1 MASDNKLSPRK
12 QSPAPVAPRSAP
24 ARVFFPPVDSD
35 KETNEQESTSQTPP
49 PAAVPAPAAEQKVVG
64 KIKEPK
70 PLMVPRAIRIS
81 PENLDKLANM
91 LDTAPRHVTKQVL
104 MDFILT
110 DFFKRSPELPEQ
122 LRRKGQ

>member
-1 MASDNKLSPRK
+1 MASDDKLSVRK
-12 QSPAPVAPRSAP
+12 QPPAPVAPRSAP
-24 ARVFFPPVDSD
+24 ARVFFPPVE
-35 KETNEQESTSQTPP
+35 KEADEHDASQEASSQAVAPAP
-49 PAAVPAPAAEQKVVG
+49 PADKRAVRKT
-64 KIKEPK
+64 KEPK
-70 PLMVPRAIRIS
+70 PVMVPRAIRIS

-122 LRRKGQ
+122 LRTKGR